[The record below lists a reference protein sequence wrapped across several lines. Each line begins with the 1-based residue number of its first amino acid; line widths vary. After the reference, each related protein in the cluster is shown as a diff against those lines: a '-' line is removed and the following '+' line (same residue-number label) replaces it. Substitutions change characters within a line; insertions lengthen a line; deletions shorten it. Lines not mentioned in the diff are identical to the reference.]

1 MNVISHD
8 AFARL
13 NELDELVE
21 QLKHDGFLIIPNAVE
36 YRLLDE
42 LCGDLAPEFASAR
55 FGTGPFYG
63 ETTKRFGRLFAR
75 SRHTEA
81 FARHPLIYAIVEQI
95 LAPWRSEE
103 HTSELQSLMRISYAF
118 FCLKKQKSKPEQHAH
133 YMQH

>member
-95 LAPWRSEE
+95 LAPWCEKFQINLTQAIEIFPGAPAQMPHR
-103 HTSELQSLMRISYAF
+103 
-118 FCLKKQKSKPEQHAH
+118 
-133 YMQH
+133 